1 VSVRKERKGWR
12 VDVNW
17 RVPGSTAV
25 QRHRRVLRTRR
36 EAEAYERQVRKA
48 LAEGTFGVEEKR
60 APTVAEYAERFM
72 EASRVKGNKP
82 RSLNAKASILCRLV
96 KELGP
101 TPLDA
106 PDMRARVGEYQ
117 TQMVSDGYSAKT
129 VKNDMAVLEALLNLA
144 ADRAVIASV
153 PRLPKVRP
161 PKPNAEVLTAEEASR
176 VIAATPTGWQ
186 RTWVLILLRTG
197 IRLGEGLALKWSD
210 VDLTT
215 GSLRIRA
222 TRWRGLEGTPKGG
235 RERTVPLSDDA
246 RATLAAHRHLR
257 GPYVFCH
264 EDGSPF
270 TDWDVREVV
279 PQACKAARIGRRVTN
294 HGLRHTVG
302 TVLGE
307 HVNAFKVQAFLGHA
321 DLSTTRRYVRD
332 TADGLREAARV
343 LELASPQQVTA
354 T

>member
-1 VSVRKERKGWR
+1 MSVRKEWKGWR

-17 RVPGSTAV
+17 RVPGSTTV

-36 EAEAYERQVRKA
+36 EAEAYERQVRNV
-48 LAEGTFGVEEKR
+48 LAEGRFGLEKKR
-60 APTVAEYAERFM
+60 APTLAEYEGPFM
-72 EASRVKGNKP
+72 EASRAKGNKP
-82 RSLNAKASILCRLV
+82 RSLNAKETILRRLV
-96 KELGP
+96 RELGAI
-101 TPLDA
+101 PLDA
-106 PDMRARVGEYQ
+106 PDMRARVGDYQ
-117 TQMVSDGYSAKT
+117 ARMLADGFSAKT
-129 VKNDMAVLEALLNLA
+129 VKNDMAALEALLNLA
-144 ADRAVIASV
+144 ADRGVIANV

-161 PKPNAEVLTAEEASR
+161 PKPRAELLSAEEASQ
-176 VIAATPTGWQ
+176 VIAATPSGWR
-186 RTWVLILLRTG
+186 RTWVLVLLRTG

-246 RATLAAHRHLR
+246 RAALTAHRHLR
-257 GPYVFCH
+257 GRYVFCH
-264 EDGSPF
+264 DDGSPF

-279 PQACKAARIGRRVTN
+279 PKACQAAGIGRRVTN
-294 HGLRHTVG
+294 HALRHTVG

-343 LELASPQQVTA
+343 LELASPQVTA

>member
-1 VSVRKERKGWR
+1 VAGCS
-12 VDVNW
+12 
-17 RVPGSTAV
+17 A
-25 QRHRRVLRTRR
+25 RRSHDPPSSATVLRPRPAQLPTEWR
-36 EAEAYERQVRKA
+36 EIAFENYERHVRRA
-48 LAEGTFGVEEKR
+48 LVEGSFGLDKKR
-60 APTVAEYAERFM
+60 APTLAEYEEPFM
-72 EASRVKGNKP
+72 EASRAKGNKP
-82 RSLNAKASILCRLV
+82 RSLHAKETILRRLV
-96 KELGP
+96 KELGAML
-101 TPLDA
+101 LDA

-117 TQMVSDGYSAKT
+117 TRMLADGYSAKT
-129 VKNDMAVLEALLNLA
+129 VKNDMAALEALLSLA
-144 ADRAVIASV
+144 ADRGVIASV
-153 PRLPKVRP
+153 PRLPKMHP
-161 PKPNAEVLTAEEASR
+161 PKPRAELLTAEEASR
-176 VIAATPTGWQ
+176 VIAATPAGWQ
-186 RTWVLILLRTG
+186 RTWVLLLLRTG

-235 RERTVPLSDDA
+235 RERTVPLCDDA
-246 RATLAAHRHLR
+246 RAALAAHRHLLGR
-257 GPYVFCH
+257 YVFCQ

-279 PQACKAARIGRRVTN
+279 PKACKAAGIGRRVTN

-321 DLSTTRRYVRD
+321 DLSTTRQYVRD

-343 LELASPQQVTA
+343 LELASPQVTA